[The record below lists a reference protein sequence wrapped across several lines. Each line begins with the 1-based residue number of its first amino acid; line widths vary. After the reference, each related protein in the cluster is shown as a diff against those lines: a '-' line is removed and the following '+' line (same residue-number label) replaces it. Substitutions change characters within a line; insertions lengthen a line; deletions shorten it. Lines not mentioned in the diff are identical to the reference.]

1 MENEGTCAKK
11 RKYFDVKSDLI
22 DGLIEAHN
30 QAQLWQTKR
39 QILSLFANDFS
50 RLKLQKMI
58 PGLSKWRIDQA
69 RNHATETGKGQP
81 ILEKPIYRARIE
93 TAKVDHFLDY
103 ISRPE
108 LLQDVAFGTKTLNL
122 DSGERVIIPA
132 VVRTLIPSRIIQQYI
147 CYCKQEQFQ
156 SASET
161 SLYRILDVCSAS
173 MQKSL
178 QGLDN
183 VTAEGTEA
191 IDNLTKMNET
201 LVENGAEEGW
211 GKTTEC
217 KVKEVK
223 RYFKTDF
230 KAHMS
235 QEEHCADHCTTYS
248 LSDPKNTE
256 FKGECKHKHDVECE
270 RCESLEDVLNDVKD
284 KINNIDIDEEQRKR
298 IYFDYKQHEAAI
310 KAWKAHLVR
319 TVLQEEAKQAALD
332 KLDDET
338 CLIILDW
345 AMKFLPLKYRETMCE
360 FFGKRGLNWH
370 ISAVVTK
377 KDSRIEVECFVHVFN
392 FCTQNNYAVASI
404 FEHLFQTIKAEYQ
417 SISKAFVRSDNAGC
431 YHNGPLILCLHEV
444 AKNAGVNLIRY
455 DFSEPQ
461 AGKDI
466 CDRKTA
472 PMKAHIR
479 RFVNENNDVT
489 TAEEMKKAKTCMK
502 PIRYQT
508 SVCYTTSSSKMAEY
522 EYGKPITLEK
532 VNFLTTKICKSNHKK
547 SQACLSSSRLNLAR
561 KNVAS

>member
-1 MENEGTCAKK
+1 MLENEGTVAKK

-22 DGLIEAHN
+22 DALIEAHN
-30 QAQLWQTKR
+30 QAQSWQTKR

-50 RLKLQKMI
+50 RLELQKMI
-58 PGLSKWRIDQA
+58 PGLSKWRIDQT

-93 TAKVDHFLDY
+93 NAKVEHFLDY

-108 LLQDVAFGTKTLNL
+108 LLQDVAFGTKTLKL

-156 SASET
+156 PASER

-183 VTAEGTEA
+183 VTEEGTEA
-191 IDNLTKMNET
+191 IDNLTKMIET

-211 GKTTEC
+211 GKTTES

-230 KAHMS
+230 KAHTS
-235 QEEHCADHCTTYS
+235 REEHCTDHCTTYS

-270 RCESLEDVLNDVKD
+270 RCESLEEVLKDVKD

-298 IYFDYKQHEAAI
+298 IYFDYNQHEAAI

-332 KLDDET
+332 NLDDET
-338 CLIILDW
+338 CLIIVDW
-345 AMKFLPLKYRETMCE
+345 AMKFLPLKYRETICE
-360 FFGKRGLNWH
+360 FFGKRGLSWH
-370 ISAVVTK
+370 IGAVVTK
-377 KDSRIEVECFVHVFN
+377 KDSRIEVECFVHIFN

-431 YHNGPLILCLHEV
+431 YHNGPLLLCLHEV

-489 TAEEMKKAKTCMK
+489 TAEEMNK
-502 PIRYQT
+502 
-508 SVCYTTSSSKMAEY
+508 SS
-522 EYGKPITLEK
+522 
-532 VNFLTTKICKSNHKK
+532 
-547 SQACLSSSRLNLAR
+547 
-561 KNVAS
+561 